1 MMAEIHGKASGCCK
15 GKGGSMHIADF
26 DHGML
31 GANGIVG
38 GGPPLACGSGLSAKV
53 RGTQQV
59 TACFFG
65 DGASNQGTTAEA
77 LNLASIWKL
86 PVIFVCEN
94 NRFAET
100 TSTDYSVGGHDIA
113 GRGPA
118 YGMPGVALDGQDVF
132 AVYEA
137 AGEAVRRARAG
148 EGPTLLECQTYRYFG
163 HFEGDTVKYRTR
175 EEEAYYKARDCLE
188 RYREAVL
195 PPDLLTKA
203 DLDAIDEHARGA
215 IREAVA
221 FAEDSPPPKAE
232 ECLEDVYVGY

>member
-1 MMAEIHGKASGCCK
+1 
-15 GKGGSMHIADF
+15 
-26 DHGML
+26 
-31 GANGIVG
+31 
-38 GGPPLACGSGLSAKV
+38 
-53 RGTQQV
+53 
-59 TACFFG
+59 
-65 DGASNQGTTAEA
+65 
-77 LNLASIWKL
+77 
-86 PVIFVCEN
+86 
-94 NRFAET
+94 RFAET

-118 YGMPGVALDGQDVF
+118 YGMPGVAVDGQDVF
-132 AVYEA
+132 AIYEA

-163 HFEGDTVKYRTR
+163 HFEGGTIKYPTR

-188 RYREAVL
+188 RFREAVL
-195 PPDLLTKA
+195 APKLLTQA

-221 FAEDSPPPKAE
+221 YAEDSPPPKAE